1 MRMISE
7 QNIWDAEM
15 DISAIREEL
24 CEAHYLGRA
33 RRWPVQLYS
42 FDGSRCPHLMRRVQH
57 LRSQSFGAV
66 GVVGS
71 EMEGADEADEDGTYR
86 QLVVWDDRAGD
97 VVGGYRYAVGRDVVP
112 ARLSLSRYFRLS
124 THFVT
129 EYLPYTLELGRSFV
143 APHYQRGGAAGTIY
157 ALDALWEALARVVC
171 ECDAR
176 YLVGRVTLYPSLGVR
191 ARNLLVGF
199 LRFVFPSREM
209 LFAAHEPFSVGIS
222 RRRFRR
228 LFGGAT
234 PRENYK
240 ILISRMHSMHRMI
253 PPIISSYIRL
263 SPSMQ
268 TFDAYIN
275 HDLGEVAEM
284 GIMLT
289 VADIYDDV
297 KRRYFAGGVTCG

>member
-42 FDGSRCPHLMRRVQH
+42 FDGSRCPHLMRRVQY
-57 LRSQSFGAV
+57 LRGQSFGAV
-66 GVVGS
+66 GVVGR

-240 ILISRMHSMHRMI
+240 ILISRMHSMRRMI

-297 KRRYFAGGVTCG
+297 KRRYFADSVVGG